1 MMDYGSNGS
10 LVLRRIGRLLTMDP
24 NEGLEGLRDAA
35 IVVRDGVIKFVG
47 REDSLNFEDT
57 KDLPVVDAEG
67 GLVTPGLVE
76 CHTHTVFAGY
86 RTDEFEARGAGLS
99 YEEVTRRGGGIM
111 MTVRATRSASK
122 EELLE
127 LGRQRLWRFLSQ
139 GVTTV
144 EIKSGYG
151 LTLESEIKLLE
162 VINELKKVV
171 PIDVVPTFLG
181 AHTIP
186 PEHRTNKSKREAFV
200 EAIYKE
206 WIPEVA
212 RRKLAVFCDCF
223 CESVAF
229 SRDEALAVLK
239 AGLEHGLLPKLHADQ
254 LSRSGGA
261 SLAAEL
267 GAVSAD
273 HLDFAER
280 GDLQA
285 MARRGVVAVLLP
297 GCALSLGQ
305 TRFPDAGFLR
315 KLGLTVALST
325 DYNPGSSVTQ
335 NLFLMGTLAVAY
347 MGLTVREAWEAIT
360 WNSAKAVGLGH
371 KVGRVAVGYQADLLV
386 FHDSD
391 PRLCFYEYGGQYP
404 SKVIKKGVV
413 VVERSRD
420 GEVTYSR

>member
-1 MMDYGSNGS
+1 MRSFCSGGS
-10 LVLRRIGRLLTMDP
+10 LLVRNIGRLLTMEP
-24 NEGLEGLRDAA
+24 GEGLHGIKNAA
-35 IVVRDGVIKFVG
+35 IVARDGIIQYVG
-47 REDSLNFEDT
+47 SEASLNFEDA
-57 KDLPVVDAEG
+57 KDLPVIDAKG

-76 CHTHTVFAGY
+76 CHTHTIFAGY

-99 YEEVTRRGGGIM
+99 YEEITRRGGGIM
-111 MTVRATRSASK
+111 MTVRATRAASK
-122 EELLE
+122 EELFE

-144 EIKSGYG
+144 EVKSGYG
-151 LTLESEIKLLE
+151 LTLESEIKILE
-162 VINELKKVV
+162 VVRELKNAV
-171 PIDVVPTFLG
+171 PVDIVPTFLG

-186 PEHRTNKSKREAFV
+186 PEYRTSKSKRERFV
-200 EAIYKE
+200 ESIYKE

-212 RRKLAVFCDCF
+212 KRGLAVFCDCF

-229 SRDEALAVLK
+229 SVEEAFAVLK
-239 AGLEHGLLPKLHADQ
+239 AGMEYGLLPKLHADQ

-261 SLAAEL
+261 ALAAEL

-280 GDLQA
+280 SDLEA
-285 MARRGVVAVLLP
+285 MARKGVVAVLLP

-325 DYNPGSSVTQ
+325 DFNPGSSVTQ

-347 MGLTVREAWEAIT
+347 MGLSVREAWEAVT
-360 WNSAKAVGLGH
+360 CNSAKAVGLGH
-371 KVGRVAVGYQADLLV
+371 KVGKLAIGYQADLLL
-386 FHDSD
+386 FPEDD
-391 PRLCFYEYGGQYP
+391 PRICFYEYGGQYP

-413 VVERSRD
+413 VVERSED
-420 GEVTYSR
+420 GEVIYHR